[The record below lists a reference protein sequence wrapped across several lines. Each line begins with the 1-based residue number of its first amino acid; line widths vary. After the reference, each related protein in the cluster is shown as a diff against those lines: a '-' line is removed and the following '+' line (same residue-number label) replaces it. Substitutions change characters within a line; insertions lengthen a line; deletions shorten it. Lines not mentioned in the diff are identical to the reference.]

1 MEEGRLGKTPG
12 IFRRR
17 VINIDEVPSRP
28 KAAAS
33 AQKTIPMEKIPVLVV
48 LSSAHKLLYE
58 KYFLPTLP
66 EGAEVVLKDLGANTD
81 DGSFL
86 SPEWQEAMSAKI
98 RHTLGFCE
106 ISEEGSLFIVSDVDV
121 QFFPGFDTGKFK
133 DYFDSLG
140 CDLVFQKER
149 MRPGDSEG
157 NCGFYAGRNTA
168 PVRELLSAAL
178 RRIESDEIKNEQVV
192 INALLQSTKV
202 KHTLLDGRF
211 YARTHGF
218 PPRRD
223 IWMHHANWTTA
234 IPQKIRQLDHVRRIV
249 GGGAMRLYV
258 ESYKEHMDRVMA
270 RKPSLMEILFAQY
283 QYVSGLRTRPF
294 LIP

>member
-1 MEEGRLGKTPG
+1 MP
-12 IFRRR
+12 
-17 VINIDEVPSRP
+17 P
-28 KAAAS
+28 
-33 AQKTIPMEKIPVLVV
+33 KTIPMKKIPVLVV

-66 EGAEVVLKDLGANTD
+66 QGAEVVLKDLGSNTD

-98 RHTLGFCE
+98 RHALGFCE
-106 ISEEGSLFIVSDVDV
+106 ISEEGGLFIVSDVDI

-140 CDLVFQKER
+140 CDLAFQKER

-157 NCGFYAGRNTA
+157 NCGFYVGRNTA

-192 INALLQSTKV
+192 INALLRSTKV
-202 KHTLLDGRF
+202 KHALLDGRF

-223 IWMHHANWTTA
+223 IWMHHANWTTV
-234 IPQKIRQLDHVRRIV
+234 IPQKIRQLNRVRRIV
-249 GGGAMRLYV
+249 RGGSLRMAI
-258 ESYKEHMDRVMA
+258 ESYKEHMDRVMGK
-270 RKPSLMEILFAQY
+270 KPSLPEILSAQY
-283 QYVSGLRTRPF
+283 RFVSGLRTRPF
-294 LIP
+294 MIP